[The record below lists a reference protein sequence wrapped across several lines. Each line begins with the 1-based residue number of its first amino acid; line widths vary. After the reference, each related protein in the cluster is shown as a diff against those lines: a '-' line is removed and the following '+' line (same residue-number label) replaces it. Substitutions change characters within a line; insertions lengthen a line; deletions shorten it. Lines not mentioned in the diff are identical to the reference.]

1 MYGKRVRVLAA
12 AALAGALGSGA
23 VAACSD
29 GGGGTGPGPGPT
41 TGSVVAQVSAAGG
54 SGVSGAAVGIS
65 GGAAQSTGSD
75 GRARFDNLQ
84 PGSYTLTLQQLPA
97 GFSMGGETA
106 GKAANVTAGGT
117 ATVSWSVQG
126 GAGGNT
132 RTVEASGA
140 SFSPSSVTIPVGGT
154 VNFQYV
160 SGGPH
165 TVTPENPTGNW
176 TERTFTS
183 TSDNFSVTFNT
194 AGTYR
199 YRCVPHSS
207 SFSSGM
213 VGVIVVQ

>member
-1 MYGKRVRVLAA
+1 MIGKRVRLLAA
-12 AALAGALGSGA
+12 AVVAGALGSGA
-23 VAACSD
+23 VAACSGGD
-29 GGGGTGPGPGPT
+29 GGTNPGPT
-41 TGSVVAQVSAAGG
+41 SGSVTAQVNAGG
-54 SGVSGAAVGIS
+54 SAVSGASVGIS
-65 GGAAQSTGSD
+65 GGAAQSTGSN
-75 GRARFDNLQ
+75 GQARFDNLQ
-84 PGSYTLTLQQLPA
+84 PGSYTVTLQQLPA
-97 GFSMGGETA
+97 GFSMGTETA
-106 GKAANVTAGGT
+106 GKTATVTAG
-117 ATVSWSVQG
+117 ANSTVTWTVQG
-126 GAGGNT
+126 GAGGTT
-132 RTVEASGA
+132 RTVEATGA

-183 TSDNFSVTFNT
+183 TADNFSVTFNT

-199 YRCVPHSS
+199 YRCVPHSA